1 MSFNVSVDGTTT
13 QDINFKY
20 TTTDVVATNG
30 TFDNL
35 TATNGTISN
44 LTFNTFSPS
53 NINTTNLVANDIT
66 TDNMNATT
74 SNITTLTSTNGNIS
88 NANITGG
95 SATLSTGTLTTANI
109 TTANITESNHTGRIR
124 LNYNGGD
131 TFIFNDVGAG
141 NLHIQSSDDNIILQP
156 NNNDSGNGKV
166 ELDGDLEVEHELF
179 IGTSSKAKIYQDIN
193 KLYIEADIANALG
206 KDIILRPQTGV
217 DTEAVKIISG
227 NGYGLLETDKVRV
240 DDIEFS
246 YLNQIVD
253 LETTLTDLNTN
264 SITFFKTSPFASA
277 VITQDNIGRLSLI
290 SSTDDIYLQ
299 AVANGRV
306 QINSNLK
313 IAGAGSQIQL
323 ASAEIDDYP
332 SNLLIAA
339 QNKDITL
346 RPKQGYSAED
356 VIIKSGLGYSQ
367 LQCNTIIASTLQLG
381 IGAVNVGTELT
392 SLQTQIN
399 GKQNT
404 LTNTSNVIV
413 QNLSAVDDLTAENL
427 FMTGSQNSLAF
438 SATRKDYVDGLI
450 ATKQNTLTAG
460 TNISI
465 VGNTISAT
473 AGSVLTATTPVDITN
488 NVISVLL
495 DTSPTL
501 ASTKLIN
508 SGNIKNSIDLKQ
520 DILTTSSNIHINN
533 IDLNGDLFANRVFST
548 GTQSTSATAV
558 TRKDY
563 VDTQLLTKQDELVA
577 QGGVK
582 IDSATNIITS
592 DNESI
597 IVDNFADVYQN
608 IATINTYITR
618 LGYTRNFTTA
628 GSGVLNNGFTY
639 PQLSN
644 TSVDGFLQKTL
655 PNYAGNAEVRLGNS
669 GSGFCKVL
677 LDGVQKGSAFTNQTD
692 ILINFTFTANQ
703 VLKITQETNAILTL
717 YHVKIKNHIAL
728 EAQLPVKISGTTISF
743 FEDSVPTQ
751 GSDNFLSS
759 GDIFTALATKQNTIT
774 TSTNIDAFDITAL
787 NDLVGADAFVTNS
800 QSSVSNS
807 LTRKDYVDTQVATK
821 QNTLTTSTNLNVNNI
836 DCNQLDTQN
845 LKIYD
850 IGNTTL
856 ALIAHPSMA
865 SSNSYTMGIN
875 QGGDTILNVNSSG
888 QLKYT
893 INGTTNIA
901 QMDATGIIIQSGKD
915 LYRGTTSLTTDLA
928 AKQDTITATD
938 GVKLDGTTIK
948 ADNRTIVI
956 DDLANV
962 YSTFTIVSD
971 YLTGLG
977 YTLTDMNNIIP
988 PYIQR
993 GAFFYPRLYG
1003 SVALNGRIEKTL
1015 PNFNGQLE
1023 INYGNGNVNNG
1034 FVKIYL
1040 DNVLQD
1046 TATQTEQD
1054 KTLVVDFT
1062 PNQVLK
1068 LEETTSGAI
1077 IIYQIITRQRLA
1089 IPFTKSRLSNMSY
1102 YSRNVGGNIGS
1113 GIINFYP
1120 STYNYVLNDL
1130 GIAFTTQVDGNSS
1143 TGWLLPIGTYKIH
1156 YKYSIDNRFYS
1167 NRLGVRC
1174 VANMSGTDYAQ
1185 SIAFSYGRDND
1196 FIDKQS
1202 VQADFI
1208 YVASS
1213 ATYMRLRLNCAKN
1226 NNTYNSDWDNT
1237 SILEGSSIIIEKID

>member
-124 LNYNGGD
+124 LNYHGGD

-156 NNNDSGNGKV
+156 NNNDSANGKV

-179 IGTSSKAKIYQDIN
+179 IGTPSKAKIYQDIN
-193 KLYIEADIANALG
+193 KLYIEADITNALG

-264 SITFFKTSPFASA
+264 SITFFKTNPFASS

-323 ASAEIDDYP
+323 ASAEIDDYA
-332 SNLLIAA
+332 STLLIAA

-356 VIIKSGLGYSQ
+356 VIIKSGLGFSQ
-367 LQCNTIIASTLQLG
+367 LQCNTIIANTIKVG
-381 IGAVNVGTELT
+381 IGVVNVGTELT

-404 LTNTSNVIV
+404 LT
-413 QNLSAVDDLTAENL
+413 
-427 FMTGSQNSLAF
+427 
-438 SATRKDYVDGLI
+438 
-450 ATKQNTLTAG
+450 AG

-473 AGSVLTATTPVDITN
+473 SGSVLTATAPVDITN

-501 ASTKLIN
+501 ASTNLIN
-508 SGNIKNSIDLKQ
+508 SGNIKNAIDTKQ
-520 DILTTSSNIHINN
+520 DTLTTSSNIHINN

-548 GTQSTSATAV
+548 GTQSTSTSAV

-608 IATINTYITR
+608 IATVNAYITR

-655 PNYAGNAEVRLGNS
+655 PNYAGNVEVRLGNS
-669 GSGFCKVL
+669 GTGFCKVL

-692 ILINFTFTANQ
+692 ILVNFTFTANQ
-703 VLKITQETNAILTL
+703 VLKITQETNAVLTL

-865 SSNSYTMGIN
+865 SSSSYTMGIN
-875 QGGDTILNVNSSG
+875 QNGDTILNVNSSG

-962 YSTFTIVSD
+962 YSTFTIVSN

-977 YTLTDMNNIIP
+977 YTLTDMNNLIP
-988 PYIQR
+988 PYIQ
-993 GAFFYPRLYG
+993 
-1003 SVALNGRIEKTL
+1003 
-1015 PNFNGQLE
+1015 
-1023 INYGNGNVNNG
+1023 
-1034 FVKIYL
+1034 
-1040 DNVLQD
+1040 
-1046 TATQTEQD
+1046 
-1054 KTLVVDFT
+1054 
-1062 PNQVLK
+1062 
-1068 LEETTSGAI
+1068 I
-1077 IIYQIITRQRLA
+1077 I
-1089 IPFTKSRLSNMSY
+1089 
-1102 YSRNVGGNIGS
+1102 
-1113 GIINFYP
+1113 
-1120 STYNYVLNDL
+1120 
-1130 GIAFTTQVDGNSS
+1130 
-1143 TGWLLPIGTYKIH
+1143 
-1156 YKYSIDNRFYS
+1156 
-1167 NRLGVRC
+1167 VR
-1174 VANMSGTDYAQ
+1174 
-1185 SIAFSYGRDND
+1185 
-1196 FIDKQS
+1196 
-1202 VQADFI
+1202 
-1208 YVASS
+1208 
-1213 ATYMRLRLNCAKN
+1213 
-1226 NNTYNSDWDNT
+1226 
-1237 SILEGSSIIIEKID
+1237 

>member
-44 LTFNTFSPS
+44 LTFNTFTPS
-53 NINTTNLVANDIT
+53 NINTTSIVANDIT

-74 SNITTLTSTNGNIS
+74 SSITTLTSTNGNIS

-109 TTANITESNHTGRIR
+109 TTANITESTHTGRIR

-264 SITFFKTSPFASA
+264 SITFFKTNPFASA
-277 VITQDNIGRLSLI
+277 VITQDTLGRLSLI

-323 ASAEIDDYP
+323 ASAEIDDYA
-332 SNLLIAA
+332 STLLIAA

-346 RPKQGYSAED
+346 RPKQGYSSED

-392 SLQTQIN
+392 SLQSQIN
-399 GKQNT
+399 
-404 LTNTSNVIV
+404 
-413 QNLSAVDDLTAENL
+413 
-427 FMTGSQNSLAF
+427 
-438 SATRKDYVDGLI
+438 
-450 ATKQNTLTAG
+450 TKQNTLVAG

-473 AGSVLTATTPVDITN
+473 SGSVLTATAPVDITN

-501 ASTKLIN
+501 ASTNLIN

-520 DILTTSSNIHINN
+520 DTLTTSSNIHINN
-533 IDLNGDLFANRVFST
+533 IDLNGDLFCNTAFST
-548 GTQSTSATAV
+548 GTQSTSTSAL

-597 IVDNFADVYQN
+597 IVDNFGDVYQN
-608 IATINTYITR
+608 IATINAYITR

-628 GSGVLNNGFTY
+628 GSGVLNNGYTY

-655 PNYAGNAEVRLGNS
+655 PNYAGNVEVRLGNS

-692 ILINFTFTANQ
+692 ILVNFTFTANQ
-703 VLKITQETNAILTL
+703 VLKITQETNAVLTL

-787 NDLVGADAFVTNS
+787 NDLVGADVFVTNS

-821 QNTLTTSTNLNVNNI
+821 QNTLTTSTNIDVNDI
-836 DCNQLDTQN
+836 DCRQLDTQN

-856 ALIAHPSMA
+856 ALIAHQNMTSA
-865 SSNSYTMGIN
+865 SSYTMAIN
-875 QGGDTILNVNSSG
+875 QGGDTTLNVNNSG

-893 INGTTNIA
+893 INGTNNIA

-915 LYRGTTSLTTDLA
+915 LFIGSTSLTSLLA
-928 AKQDTITATD
+928 AKQETLNNTIDVNCANLFSADEVTGTEMYVSNSQPNVANSLTRKDYVDTQVATKQDTLTA
-938 GVKLDGTTIK
+938 GTNI
-948 ADNRTIVI
+948 TIVGNTI
-956 DDLANV
+956 SAN
-962 YSTFTIVSD
+962 T
-971 YLTGLG
+971 
-977 YTLTDMNNIIP
+977 
-988 PYIQR
+988 
-993 GAFFYPRLYG
+993 
-1003 SVALNGRIEKTL
+1003 
-1015 PNFNGQLE
+1015 
-1023 INYGNGNVNNG
+1023 
-1034 FVKIYL
+1034 
-1040 DNVLQD
+1040 
-1046 TATQTEQD
+1046 
-1054 KTLVVDFT
+1054 
-1062 PNQVLK
+1062 
-1068 LEETTSGAI
+1068 
-1077 IIYQIITRQRLA
+1077 
-1089 IPFTKSRLSNMSY
+1089 RLSNMSY
-1102 YSRNVGGNIGS
+1102 YSRNIGGNIGT
-1113 GIINFYP
+1113 GIINLYP
-1120 STYNYVLNDL
+1120 STYNYILNDL
-1130 GIAFTTQVDGNSS
+1130 GIVFTTQLDGNSS

-1156 YKYSIDNRFYS
+1156 YKYSFDNRIYA

-1174 VANMSGTDYAQ
+1174 VANMTGTDYSQ
-1185 SIAFSYGRDND
+1185 SLAFSYGRDD
-1196 FIDKQS
+1196 SFIDKQS

-1226 NNTYNSDWDNT
+1226 NNTYNSNWDDT
-1237 SILEGSSIIIEKID
+1237 AILEGSSIIIEKID